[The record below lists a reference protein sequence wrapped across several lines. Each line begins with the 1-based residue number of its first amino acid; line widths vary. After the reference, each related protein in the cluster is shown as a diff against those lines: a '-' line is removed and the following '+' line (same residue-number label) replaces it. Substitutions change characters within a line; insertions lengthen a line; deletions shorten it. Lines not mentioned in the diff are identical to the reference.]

1 MIWKDI
7 ERFNN
12 NYAISD
18 NGYLRNNKTGTILKN
33 QTNKKGYS
41 VVTIKPYG
49 RLGKSFNLRIHRE
62 VALAFIPTD
71 CTSLQVNHIDGDKTN
86 NYVENL
92 EWCTVKENIKHSFE
106 HSLQPIRKGTNNNSA
121 KLSDI
126 DILTIRKLYVPYD
139 KVFGCR
145 ALAARYNV
153 THSTITRIT
162 TGQGWAHI

>member
-1 MIWKDI
+1 MNWKDI
-7 ERFNN
+7 ERFNG
-12 NYAISD
+12 NYAVSD
-18 NGYLRNNKTGTILKN
+18 EGYIKNNKTGVVFRN
-33 QTNKKGYS
+33 QTNRKGYS

-49 RLGKSFNLRIHRE
+49 RLGKSYNLRVHRE
-62 VALAFIPTD
+62 VAIAFIPTD
-71 CTSLQVNHIDGDKTN
+71 NILLQVNHIDGDKSN
-86 NYVENL
+86 NRINNL
-92 EWCTVKENIKHSFE
+92 EWCSVKENIEHSFK
-106 HSLQPIRKGTNNNSA
+106 HDLQSSRKGTHNSSA

-145 ALAARYNV
+145 ALAAKYNV